1 MNFKFEMPKER
12 LTGHHC
18 LIAATKKAASSS
30 DDLVVLVASPRGHVI
45 YHRCSEK
52 LILSWKDLYIK

>member
-30 DDLVVLVASPRGHVI
+30 DDLVVLVASPRGF
-45 YHRCSEK
+45 EP
-52 LILSWKDLYIK
+52 LLPA